1 MQASSV
7 ARVLF
12 DPTNPQAV
20 SALDA
25 LQNLLYLIR
34 LDAAHPELV
43 RRYVDQAELV
53 IKTQQLESFATEYPC

>member
-1 MQASSV
+1 MQASP
-7 ARVLF
+7 VLF

-20 SALDA
+20 STLDA

-34 LDAAHPELV
+34 IDAGNPELV

-53 IKTQQLESFATEYPC
+53 IKNQQLVSLVSEYPC

>member
-1 MQASSV
+1 MQASRV
-7 ARVLF
+7 APALF

-20 SALDA
+20 STLDT

-34 LDAAHPELV
+34 IDAANPELV

-53 IKTQQLESFATEYPC
+53 IKTQQLGRFVTEFPC